1 MALEVCQTEVT
12 IIWTFS
18 CKHFSLC
25 SNHGVKVN
33 PLFLPN
39 YTVERNGVEI
49 ISWRRVVVNDFLW
62 ERCCCHVNLCPV
74 FGEVDF
80 FSPLFRENNPPVK
93 QNKAESVDRWI
104 SLSSSRW
111 QTSASAVKHAFNQ
124 GLGHQVWKDL
134 YSPFIYLFIFLK
146 EVQINLFTFSIL
158 NEQRYI
164 SRGTL
169 SFSTKLKCVRLGQ
182 KCLNS

>member
-1 MALEVCQTEVT
+1 MDSYERDAAVM
-12 IIWTFS
+12 WT
-18 CKHFSLC
+18 CVLC
-25 SNHGVKVN
+25 LGRWN
-33 PLFLPN
+33 
-39 YTVERNGVEI
+39 
-49 ISWRRVVVNDFLW
+49 
-62 ERCCCHVNLCPV
+62 
-74 FGEVDF
+74 F

-111 QTSASAVKHAFNQ
+111 QTSALAVKHAFNQ
-124 GLGHQVWKDL
+124 GLGHQVWKVL

-146 EVQINLFTFSIL
+146 EVQINPFTSSIL

-169 SFSTKLKCVRLGQ
+169 SFSTKLKMCQTRPKMCKQLM
-182 KCLNS
+182 NY